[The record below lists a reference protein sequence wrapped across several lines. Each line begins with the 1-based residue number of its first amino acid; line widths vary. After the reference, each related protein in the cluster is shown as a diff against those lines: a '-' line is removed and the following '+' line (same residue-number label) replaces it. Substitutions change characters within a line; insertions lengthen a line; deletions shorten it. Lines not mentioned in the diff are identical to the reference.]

1 MEEKERDQ
9 SFDGNFTNW
18 MFHSEM
24 MKVIMKNCQFV
35 SVTDQTNICNC
46 VNVSMYFKG
55 VSSKPVI
62 FFCDTKIDKKILGPP
77 NIMA

>member
-1 MEEKERDQ
+1 
-9 SFDGNFTNW
+9 
-18 MFHSEM
+18 MFHSEI
-24 MKVIMKNCQFV
+24 VEVTIKNCQFV

-46 VNVSMYFKG
+46 VSVSMCFKG

-62 FFCDTKIDKKILGPP
+62 FFCDTKIDKKIHGPP